1 MAAGDSSYSPC
12 CVDEVEA
19 EHASSDAIVH
29 FGASCLTRFFALHL
43 CDMKSEPDCATETQ
57 SCRCIVCLADAN
69 STLLTLPR
77 LSRSVFRTQVLSFSL
92 SLSLYRSILILSS
105 CLSAPFLCIR
115 MRISIWLSI
124 CRYVSL
130 TTAAKILLLY
140 DTTLASYYSVIQ
152 SAVASHTSLLLPPI
166 EHAWDPKAIAAPT
179 ESKSTNILGRN
190 VPLSEAELAAY
201 QVVWIGYS
209 LSLPVSNS
217 VCLRCIERTTL
228 PSYMYACVST
238 RPKFSGTA
246 PSGRS
251 GARRAAA

>member
-92 SLSLYRSILILSS
+92 SLSLSIALFSFSRAVSPLPFCVSVCASLFGSVYVATSHLRQLQRSYSSMTPLWPATTPSSNPQSPHIPASSCRPSSTPGIPRRSRHLPSLSPLISSDETSLFQKPNLLLIKSYGLGTLYLCLSLILS
-105 CLSAPFLCIR
+105 A
-115 MRISIWLSI
+115 
-124 CRYVSL
+124 Y
-130 TTAAKILLLY
+130 AA
-140 DTTLASYYSVIQ
+140 
-152 SAVASHTSLLLPPI
+152 
-166 EHAWDPKAIAAPT
+166 
-179 ESKSTNILGRN
+179 
-190 VPLSEAELAAY
+190 
-201 QVVWIGYS
+201 
-209 LSLPVSNS
+209 
-217 VCLRCIERTTL
+217 
-228 PSYMYACVST
+228 
-238 RPKFSGTA
+238 
-246 PSGRS
+246 
-251 GARRAAA
+251 